1 MRAGPP
7 AGQPSWRSRCKGP
20 WRPASWNCRP
30 QETRSRALRR
40 TSPTCWLTRAGS
52 CQRAPA
58 ASLSPPAKMAK
69 AGLPRQYDVGGPSQP
84 TGRLQGKVLGPA
96 LANRSCYGLDIT
108 TEARP
113 IASPRL
119 TASVLAMFETRV
131 KLLENKRG
139 RGRVEGKPRSFVQ
152 KCKSHI

>member
-1 MRAGPP
+1 MDACGKNIHMRLLGNV
-7 AGQPSWRSRCKGP
+7 GYQWISRP
-20 WRPASWNCRP
+20 RWSIASMTT
-30 QETRSRALRR
+30 EIKRR
-40 TSPTCWLTRAGS
+40 CDLLPGSTC
-52 CQRAPA
+52 
-58 ASLSPPAKMAK
+58 
-69 AGLPRQYDVGGPSQP
+69 
-84 TGRLQGKVLGPA
+84 KVLGPA
-96 LANRSCYGLDIT
+96 LANRSCHGLDMT

-113 IASPRL
+113 IASPCL